1 MPESIG
7 VKLKEARIL
16 CDLSVQ
22 DVSDRMIQAGFEKA
36 SPKTIYSWESGNSK
50 PSTDYFLELCDIYKI
65 NDISSFFGYKKAPE
79 SEQTDPGESIT
90 QEQLVSVLNT
100 LGFLDENG
108 QLSDADMK
116 FLNSAIA
123 LLDEWFNG

>member
-1 MPESIG
+1 MWIDALNAMKKQSG
-7 VKLKEARIL
+7 
-16 CDLSVQ
+16 
-22 DVSDRMIQAGFEKA
+22 
-36 SPKTIYSWESGNSK
+36 KTTEQISEESGIPKGTLNK
-50 PSTDYFLELCDIYKI
+50 IFAGQTKDPKYQTLRTLVHCLGFTIDDLEE
-65 NDISSFFGYKKAPE
+65 KKAPE

-116 FLNSAIA
+116 FLNSVIA